1 MRLLSIAP
9 LALLVAA
16 RAVLYPA
23 PLAQEHAPAGSAVA
37 VIVNQANT
45 TADPSFYDL
54 QAILKLQTQF
64 WRDGKR
70 VVLLLPPSGSAAKD
84 LLLEKVYHRT
94 DSQLR
99 MEWARRLFA
108 GEIPAVPTTL
118 RSVEALVAAVGRSAG
133 AIAVVPAGTSVPENV
148 RILSV
153 AGKRP
158 GDHGYALSD
167 GF

>member
-1 MRLLSIAP
+1 M
-9 LALLVAA
+9 
-16 RAVLYPA
+16 YPA

-108 GEIPAVPTTL
+108 GEIPAVPSSL
-118 RSVEALVAAVGRSAG
+118 RSADALVAAVARSAG
-133 AIAVVPAGTSVPENV
+133 AIAVVPAGTTLPASVRV
-148 RILSV
+148 LAV
-153 AGKRP
+153 DGKHP
-158 GDHGYALSD
+158 GDSGYPLSPD
-167 GF
+167 GS